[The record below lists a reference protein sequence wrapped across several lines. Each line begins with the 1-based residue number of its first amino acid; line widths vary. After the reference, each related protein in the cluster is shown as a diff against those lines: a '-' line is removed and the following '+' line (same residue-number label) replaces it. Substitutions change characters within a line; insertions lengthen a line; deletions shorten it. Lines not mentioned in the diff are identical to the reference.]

1 MLRLNPIYAITT
13 LTLSVCMQEL
23 QTVYIQ
29 KLNIRDVTTETITVH
44 HPIVGG
50 VFPLALINSL
60 HTATLNVVDLS
71 FSVVNTPRHFECG

>member
-1 MLRLNPIYAITT
+1 
-13 LTLSVCMQEL
+13 MQEL

-29 KLNIRDVTTETITVH
+29 KLNIRYVTTETITVH

-71 FSVVNTPRHFECG
+71 FSVVNTPRHFEYSWNIYVFRERNAYNKVII